1 MEDKKL
7 LQKRE
12 YNTLNMEL
20 LWYIFVE
27 NRKQHYKD
35 DRFFIEQKD
44 ETRESKED
52 HVWDS
57 RMGLGG

>member
-1 MEDKKL
+1 MEDKNL

-27 NRKQHYKD
+27 NRKQHYTD

-44 ETRESKED
+44 ETRES
-52 HVWDS
+52 
-57 RMGLGG
+57 

>member
-1 MEDKKL
+1 MEP
-7 LQKRE
+7 
-12 YNTLNMEL
+12 
-20 LWYIFVE
+20 LWHIFVE
-27 NRKQHYKD
+27 NRKQHYTD

-57 RMGLGG
+57 YGTRGLKRPRVSDRW